1 MIPFFVI
8 KCLIGILWLR
18 IQKLI
23 IKLAKEGKAVIFI
36 SSEIEEM
43 LRTCD
48 RMVVLRDGVKV
59 GEIDDEM
66 TQNSIM
72 KAIAGGDKDE

>member
-1 MIPFFVI
+1 
-8 KCLIGILWLR
+8 
-18 IQKLI
+18 
-23 IKLAKEGKAVIFI
+23 
-36 SSEIEEM
+36 M

-59 GEIDDEM
+59 GEIEDEM